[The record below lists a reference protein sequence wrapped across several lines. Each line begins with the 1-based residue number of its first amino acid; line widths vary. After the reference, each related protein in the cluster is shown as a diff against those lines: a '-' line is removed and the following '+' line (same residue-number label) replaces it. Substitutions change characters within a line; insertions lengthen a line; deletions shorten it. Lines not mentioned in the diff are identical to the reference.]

1 MNRKVKEKE
10 DILDHYKKLVEFLG
24 IVLGENYEVILHII
38 EKGNSYV
45 GAIAN
50 NHISGRTIN
59 APLTGLALKM
69 MKDKTYQDNDYVTNY
84 KGFTKLGAEVR
95 GSTYFIKDENN
106 ELIGM
111 LCINF
116 DSSKHKK
123 IANDILDL
131 VQTQLNMISPI
142 ADETAG
148 SIEEKIEERHDHEII
163 EYFSDSIEE
172 VVHLIV
178 DPVLLNENVV
188 IKQEQKIDIIKQL
201 SKKGIFQLKGAVS
214 QVAELLN
221 ISEPSVYR
229 YLKMI
234 DKDKK

>member
-1 MNRKVKEKE
+1 MNKKVKNKE
-10 DILDHYKKLVEFLG
+10 IIDHYKKLVEFLG
-24 IVLGENYEVILHII
+24 KVLGENYEVILHII

-50 NHISGRTIN
+50 NHISGRTVN

-69 MKDKTYQDNDYVTNY
+69 MKDKTFLDNDYITNY
-84 KGFTKLGAEVR
+84 KGVTKLGGEIR
-95 GSTYFIKDENN
+95 GSTHFIKDENK

-123 IANDILDL
+123 IAIDIMDL
-131 VQTQLNMISPI
+131 VQTQLNMISP
-142 ADETAG
+142 ALDET
-148 SIEEKIEERHDHEII
+148 SISKKEKIEQPDHEFI
-163 EYFSDSIEE
+163 EYFSDSIDE
-172 VVHLIV
+172 VVKSIV
-178 DPVLLNENVV
+178 DPSLLNPN
-188 IKQEQKIDIIKQL
+188 IILRQEQKIEIIKQL
-201 SKKGIFQLKGAVS
+201 HKKGIFQLKGAVS

-221 ISEPSVYR
+221 ISEPSIYR
-229 YLKMI
+229 YLKII

>member
-1 MNRKVKEKE
+1 MNMKVKNKE
-10 DILDHYKKLVEFLG
+10 IIDHYKKLVEFLG
-24 IVLGENYEVILHII
+24 KVLGENYEVILHII

-50 NHISGRTIN
+50 NHISGRTVS

-69 MKDKTYQDNDYVTNY
+69 MKDRTYLDKDYITNY
-84 KGFTKLGAEVR
+84 KGFTKLGEEIR

-111 LCINF
+111 FCINF
-116 DSSKHKK
+116 DSSKHRK
-123 IANDILDL
+123 IAIDILDL
-131 VQTQLNMISPI
+131 VQTQLNMISPTLV
-142 ADETAG
+142 ETAI
-148 SIEEKIEERHDHEII
+148 SKKEKIEEHHDHEFI

-172 VVHLIV
+172 VVKSIV
-178 DPVLLNENVV
+178 DPSLLNPN
-188 IKQEQKIDIIKQL
+188 IILKQEQKIEIIKQL
-201 SKKGIFQLKGAVS
+201 YKKGIFQLKGAVS

-221 ISEPSVYR
+221 VSEPSIYR
-229 YLKMI
+229 YLKII